1 MTFVTGTH
9 QTSHKVQSDVDF
21 TAALLQMALSQ
32 HKVEAIVTPLFD
44 GPQVETYQVALSVGG
59 QPERVERLAGALAM
73 SAGVAMCRVARAEG
87 RLLIEVPKP
96 KGERKTLLTKRLVD
110 ARRPT
115 SLHVPLGVGTTGLVV
130 WVDLADERMCHLVLG
145 GTTRSGKTNA
155 LHWLLTCLLKQNPLG
170 RLRLLL
176 ADPKRRELTPFALS
190 RHLLHPVMCDLTE
203 IVKALLWLQDT
214 MAERA
219 AQGVAQPR
227 ILMVIDEVRQ
237 LVRRERRVQSLLCS
251 IAEMGAGVGIH
262 LVVATQQPGAKAL
275 GEALVNFPAR
285 LLGRVASATLT
296 YGAAGRARSQAET
309 LLGRGDMLLIAEGGI
324 MHRVQVPLVS
334 EAELSGIP
342 SWERADQVPRLSL
355 PEVVNW
361 PVPVGVD
368 TRGGWNRKPLD
379 MDEVI
384 RMVEDG
390 ATAAQ
395 ISHQFAINYKRA
407 RRLVAQV
414 ASQYDEGGEYV

>member
-1 MTFVTGTH
+1 VAFVIGHSEMPYRTQRDT
-9 QTSHKVQSDVDF
+9 DF

-32 HKVEAIVTPLFD
+32 HKVESIVTPLFD

-59 QPERVERLAGALAM
+59 QPEKVERLAGALAM
-73 SAGVAMCRVARAEG
+73 TAGVSTCRIARAEG

-96 KGERKTLLTKRLVD
+96 KSERKILLTKRLID
-110 ARRPT
+110 ARRLT

-130 WVDLADERMCHLVLG
+130 WYDLADERMCHMVLG

-155 LHWLLTCLLKQNPLG
+155 LHWLLTCLLRQNSLG

-176 ADPKRRELTPFALS
+176 ADPKHRELTHFALS

-203 IVKALLWLQDT
+203 IVKALLWLQDM

-219 AQGVAQPR
+219 AHGIAQPR

-237 LVRRERRVQSLLCS
+237 LVRRERRVQSLLSS

-309 LLGRGDMLLIAEGGI
+309 LLGRGDMLLIAEGGL

-334 EAELSGIP
+334 EVELANIP
-342 SWERADQVPRLSL
+342 RWERASQVPHLSL
-355 PEVVNW
+355 PEAVNW
-361 PVPVGVD
+361 AAPVGVD

-379 MDEVI
+379 IDEVTQ
-384 RMVEDG
+384 MVEEG

-395 ISHQFAINYKRA
+395 LSHQFKINYERA
-407 RRLVAQV
+407 QRLVAQFSEEDDC
-414 ASQYDEGGEYV
+414 A

>member
-1 MTFVTGTH
+1 VTFVTGTH
-9 QTSHKVQSDVDF
+9 QTPHQEQHDVDF
-21 TAALLQMALSQ
+21 TAALIQMALSQ
-32 HKVEAIVTPLFD
+32 HRLEAIVTPLFD

-59 QPERVERLAGALAM
+59 QPEKVERLAGALAM
-73 SAGVAMCRVARAEG
+73 VAGVATCRIARANG

-96 KGERKTLLTKRLVD
+96 KGERKTLLAKRFLDVQ
-110 ARRPT
+110 RPT
-115 SLHVPLGVGTTGLVV
+115 PLHVPLGIGTTSLVV
-130 WVDLADERMCHLVLG
+130 WYDLTDERMCHLVLG

-176 ADPKRRELTPFALS
+176 ADPKRRELTHFALS

-214 MAERA
+214 MTERA
-219 AQGVAQPR
+219 VEGVAQPC

-237 LVRRERRVQSLLCS
+237 LMRRERRVQNLLSS

-262 LVVATQQPGAKAL
+262 LIVATQQPGAKAL

-309 LLGRGDMLLIAEGGI
+309 LLGRGDMLLIAEGGV

-334 EAELSGIP
+334 EAELANIP
-342 SWERADQVPRLSL
+342 RWESASQMPRLPL
-355 PEVVNW
+355 PEAVSW
-361 PVPVGVD
+361 SVPVGVD
-368 TRGGWNRKPLD
+368 TRGGWNRKPLA
-379 MDEVI
+379 MDEVVQ
-384 RMVEDG
+384 MVEDG

-395 ISHQFAINYKRA
+395 ISRAFNINYERA
-407 RRLVAQV
+407 RRLVAQFGEE
-414 ASQYDEGGEYV
+414 DEYA

>member
-9 QTSHKVQSDVDF
+9 QTQAQRDVDF

-59 QPERVERLAGALAM
+59 QPEKVERLAGALAM
-73 SAGVAMCRVARAEG
+73 SAGVTTCRIARAEG
-87 RLLIEVPKP
+87 RLLVEVPKP
-96 KGERKTLLTKRLVD
+96 KGKRKTLLTKRFTDVQ
-110 ARRPT
+110 RPT
-115 SLHVPLGVGTTGLVV
+115 PLHVPLGVGTTGLVV
-130 WVDLADERMCHLVLG
+130 WHDLADERMCHLVLG

-176 ADPKRRELTPFALS
+176 ADPKRRELTHFACS

-214 MAERA
+214 MTKRA
-219 AQGVAQPR
+219 VQGIAQPR

-237 LVRRERRVQSLLCS
+237 LVRRERRVQNLLSS

-262 LVVATQQPGAKAL
+262 LIVATQQPGAKAL

-285 LLGRVASATLT
+285 LLGRGASATLT

-309 LLGRGDMLLIAEGGI
+309 LLGRGDMLLIAEGGL

-334 EAELSGIP
+334 EAELADIP
-342 SWERADQVPRLSL
+342 RWEHASQVPRLSL
-355 PEVVNW
+355 PEAVSW
-361 PVPVGVD
+361 STPVGVD

-379 MDEVI
+379 MDEVVQMI
-384 RMVEDG
+384 EEG

-395 ISHQFAINYKRA
+395 ISHQFAINYERA
-407 RRLVAQV
+407 QRLVAQV
-414 ASQYDEGGEYV
+414 TAQLDEEDAYA

>member
-9 QTSHKVQSDVDF
+9 QTPHQMQRDTDF

-59 QPERVERLAGALAM
+59 QPEKVERLAGALAM
-73 SAGVAMCRVARAEG
+73 AAGVTVCRIARAEG

-96 KGERKTLLTKRLVD
+96 KGERKTLLTHRLVD
-110 ARRPT
+110 ARRLT
-115 SLHVPLGVGTTGLVV
+115 SLHVPLGVGTTGQVV
-130 WVDLADERMCHLVLG
+130 WYDLADERMCHLVLG

-190 RHLLHPVMCDLTE
+190 RHLLHPVMSDLTE

-214 MAERA
+214 MTQRA
-219 AQGVAQPR
+219 VEGIAQPR

-237 LVRRERRVQSLLCS
+237 LVRRERRVQNLLSS

-309 LLGRGDMLLIAEGGI
+309 LLGRGDMLLIAEGGV
-324 MHRVQVPLVS
+324 MHRVQVPLVG
-334 EAELSGIP
+334 EAELADIP
-342 SWERADQVPRLSL
+342 GWENANQVSRLAL
-355 PEVVNW
+355 PEAVRW
-361 PVPVGVD
+361 SVPVGVD

-379 MDEVI
+379 MDEVAQ
-384 RMVEDG
+384 MVEEG
-390 ATAAQ
+390 ATASQ
-395 ISHQFAINYKRA
+395 ISHQFNINYERA
-407 RRLVAQV
+407 QRLVVQFSEEDAY
-414 ASQYDEGGEYV
+414 A